1 MLDLVASK
9 KVTLHTKGNR
19 YWESNLEIDKGTIVC
34 VFKDG
39 KSLWYTRSWRSKDIQ
54 VKNPTAYGAED
65 MRTFGLNKY
74 GWQSPK
80 AVKSID
86 GIQFYTISMDEDLP
100 YMGAKNIRKLRMD
113 IQSGSWKWRTDS
125 DFKRE
130 NEDRYERAI
139 RAIYRDPPK

>member
-1 MLDLVASK
+1 
-9 KVTLHTKGNR
+9 
-19 YWESNLEIDKGTIVC
+19 
-34 VFKDG
+34 
-39 KSLWYTRSWRSKDIQ
+39 
-54 VKNPTAYGAED
+54 

-80 AVKSID
+80 VKKID
-86 GIQFYTISMDEDLP
+86 GIQFYKISMDEDLP

-139 RAIYRDPPK
+139 RAIYRDPTKSKKSN